1 MLRRLACLLW
11 LPASVALLPEA
22 PFECDNARCRVRPR
36 ATIYA
41 AERVCAPGNYTCA
54 SCCDP
59 DPNCRCGAGAA
70 GHATAP
76 TANATAV
83 RLHLRAA
90 FPDRAAQLA
99 ALSDARAVEAFKGL
113 AWRTPRCPAGYY
125 ECAGCCDRDADCACD
140 GACDLG
146 ADADCA
152 LAYGA
157 GGAKP
162 DGWCPV
168 WKSKFYVAFVLD
180 RRVVLHA
187 IDATPARWRD
197 DAGSS
202 PLDRART
209 AASSP
214 RNDLVKN
221 CRYTRRTG

>member
-1 MLRRLACLLW
+1 MMGRLLRW
-11 LPASVALLPEA
+11 LPVAVARALLPDP

-59 DPNCRCGAGAA
+59 DPNCRCGAGAS
-70 GHATAP
+70 GHSTAP

-99 ALSDARAVEAFKGL
+99 ALSDAQAVEAFRGL

-168 WKSKFYVAFVLD
+168 WKSTSVSGARQFFTKSFLGDEAADLARSSGEEPASSR
-180 RRVVLHA
+180 RRVDGVE
-187 IDATPARWRD
+187 D
-197 DAGSS
+197 DAMIQHE
-202 PLDRART
+202 RA
-209 AASSP
+209 
-214 RNDLVKN
+214 VKF
-221 CRYTRRTG
+221 

>member
-1 MLRRLACLLW
+1 MGRLLRW
-11 LPASVALLPEA
+11 LPVAVARAVLPEP

-36 ATIYA
+36 GTIYA
-41 AERVCAPGNYTCA
+41 AARVCGPGNYTCA

-59 DPNCRCGAGAA
+59 DPNCRCGAGAS
-70 GHATAP
+70 GHSTAP

-140 GACDLG
+140 GTCDLG
-146 ADADCA
+146 TDADCA

-168 WKSKFYVAFVLD
+168 GY
-180 RRVVLHA
+180 
-187 IDATPARWRD
+187 I
-197 DAGSS
+197 GCSS
-202 PLDRART
+202 PDGWDNDCCSWGAPPPDWAWGSLGCGLEPSWLDCHHVYIAHLAEWRGPNPSA
-209 AASSP
+209 
-214 RNDLVKN
+214 
-221 CRYTRRTG
+221 

>member
-11 LPASVALLPEA
+11 LPASVARLPEP

-59 DPNCRCGAGAA
+59 GPDCRCDPSTSFE
-70 GHATAP
+70 HATAP

-90 FPDRAAQLA
+90 FPDRAARLA
-99 ALSDARAVEAFKGL
+99 ALSDAQAVEAFRGL

-162 DGWCPV
+162 DGLCPV
-168 WKSKFYVAFVLD
+168 WKSKFYGAESTSTPSMRRLLD
-180 RRVVLHA
+180 GVTMPVPRRS
-187 IDATPARWRD
+187 TEPGR
-197 DAGSS
+197 
-202 PLDRART
+202 
-209 AASSP
+209 P
-214 RNDLVKN
+214 RH
-221 CRYTRRTG
+221 RQEMT

>member
-1 MLRRLACLLW
+1 MGRLLRW
-11 LPASVALLPEA
+11 LPVAVARAVLPEP

-41 AERVCAPGNYTCA
+41 AALVCAPGNYTCA

-59 DPNCRCGAGAA
+59 DPNCRCGAGAS
-70 GHATAP
+70 GHSTAP

-83 RLHLRAA
+83 RLHLHAA

-99 ALSDARAVEAFKGL
+99 ALSDAQAVEAFKGL

-146 ADADCA
+146 TDADCA

-168 WKSKFYVAFVLD
+168 RKSTSVSGAPDNSSLSHSSAMKRPTWLGRAARNRHRAGVASM
-180 RRVVLHA
+180 A
-187 IDATPARWRD
+187 WR
-197 DAGSS
+197 
-202 PLDRART
+202 T
-209 AASSP
+209 
-214 RNDLVKN
+214 
-221 CRYTRRTG
+221 TRRFRTNAR